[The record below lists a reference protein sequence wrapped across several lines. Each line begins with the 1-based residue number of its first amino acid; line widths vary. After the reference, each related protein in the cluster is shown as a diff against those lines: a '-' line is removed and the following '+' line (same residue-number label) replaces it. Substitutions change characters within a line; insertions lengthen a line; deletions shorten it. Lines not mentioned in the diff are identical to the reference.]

1 MKQGSPNQLG
11 ARLNRHSFRQELEAL
26 GQHNKTDFLSTL
38 APLALSGIGE
48 GVAAIVGNQLAPAV
62 EHLLPALPPAARLVI
77 VDATED
83 GAQACK
89 RFVQTDLRL
98 GVINETPAQF
108 IEDMVEQR
116 FDALIIM
123 PGCEGD
129 EDALVSLLWQGGFMA
144 VDPSLSVP
152 SVDPEEMW
160 PWSTGNGAAV
170 RLLPPKPKRRGG
182 RRRNQPLPATA

>member
-1 MKQGSPNQLG
+1 M
-11 ARLNRHSFRQELEAL
+11 
-26 GQHNKTDFLSTL
+26 GQHSTIDFLNTL

-62 EHLLPALPPAARLVI
+62 ERLLPALPPAARLVI

-129 EDALVSLLWQGGFMA
+129 EDALVGLLWQGGFMA
-144 VDPSLSVP
+144 VDPSLNAP
-152 SVDPEEMW
+152 AVDPEELLSW
-160 PWSTGNGAAV
+160 ATDNGAAV
-170 RLLPPKPKRRGG
+170 RRLPPKPKRRGG
-182 RRRNQPLPATA
+182 RRRNQPQPAAA

>member
-1 MKQGSPNQLG
+1 MAQYD
-11 ARLNRHSFRQELEAL
+11 
-26 GQHNKTDFLSTL
+26 TDFLNTL

-48 GVAAIVGNQLAPAV
+48 GVAALVGADLAPAV
-62 EHLLPALPPAARLVI
+62 ERLLPALPPAARLVI
-77 VDATED
+77 VDSTD
-83 GAQACK
+83 QGAAACR

-123 PGCEGD
+123 PGSEGD

-144 VDPSLSVP
+144 VHPTLKMPD
-152 SVDPEEMW
+152 VDPEAMLS
-160 PWSTGNGAAV
+160 WSTGSGSAV
-170 RLLPPKPKRRGG
+170 RMLPPKPERRGG
-182 RRRNQPLPATA
+182 RRRNQPMPISA